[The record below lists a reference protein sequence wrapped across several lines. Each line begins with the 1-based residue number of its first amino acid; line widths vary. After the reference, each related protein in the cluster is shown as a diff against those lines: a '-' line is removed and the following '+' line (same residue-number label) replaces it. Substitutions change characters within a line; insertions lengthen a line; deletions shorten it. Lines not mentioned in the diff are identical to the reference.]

1 MQHARPHLHTYGR
14 SQGHSAIAGAAY
26 RLGLRLY
33 DERAKT
39 WHGYRR
45 RKLGE
50 EIVAAL
56 TLAPPGAPA
65 WALDPAQLWN
75 RVELAELR
83 KDSQV
88 ARDYRIPVPLGL
100 SDAAATKLARDM
112 AQFIV
117 YELHTSVS
125 VGLHRD
131 ADVDAVGALKP
142 KDKQGFHAHIY
153 FPTRKV
159 EEVDD
164 GVGGR
169 TWELKTKFAFLSGR
183 RSSSDFVERL
193 NERWAAL
200 ANEYTAAVD
209 LPADHTHLSYARQG
223 LPIEPQ
229 PKLGQAVV
237 AMERRGFFTRKG
249 NALREI
255 VLPSSVYE
263 NLHPDD
269 IADQRER
276 AVMDVVRE
284 AAKQSVT
291 VGLDVAG
298 NGNDQGAGRAVAECV
313 SAPTVDPVVVAAGD
327 AGTSGSADVPEG
339 WAPAPPRLPLPEQ
352 ASLMARFEVAL
363 PIVPVTSEAK
373 ENFFGLLKFVQAIE
387 RALRALSNLAGKLL
401 RHEEDTGRRMTAK
414 LDTDYELDLARRA
427 RAAADQELRQWE
439 VDHSWRMLKSLTLNG
454 GTAVDHPEWRALT
467 EEVHRRD
474 RHVQELKATIQSHR
488 ASLTDLGEQEASLQA
503 LRARSKE
510 QLTRAVDGFL
520 ELGPALGPTLLAV
533 TQVGE
538 RRWLEVVLASTS
550 PNVVSGS
557 STREEAPPVLDLA
570 PPRLRPGFQRSAPSQ
585 IK

>member
-1 MQHARPHLHTYGR
+1 MQHARPHLQTHGR
-14 SQGHSAIAGAAY
+14 SQGHSSVAGAAY

-39 WHGYRR
+39 WHDYRR

-56 TLAPPGAPA
+56 TLAPRGAPD
-65 WALDPAQLWN
+65 WASDPAQLWN

-100 SDAAATKLARDM
+100 TDAAATELATQM

-117 YELHTSVS
+117 DELHTSVS
-125 VGLHRD
+125 LGLHRD
-131 ADVDAVGALKP
+131 ADVDALGAVKP
-142 KDKQGFHAHIY
+142 KDRQGYHAHLY

-159 EEVDD
+159 EEVDQGD
-164 GVGGR
+164 GKTV
-169 TWELKTKFAFLSGR
+169 WELKTKFAFLTGR

-200 ANEYTAAVD
+200 ANEYTAAND
-209 LPADHTHLSYARQG
+209 LPADYSHLSYVRQG
-223 LPIEPQ
+223 LAIEPQ

-249 NALREI
+249 NALRDI
-255 VLPSSVYE
+255 VLPSAVYE

-269 IADQRER
+269 MADQRER

-291 VGLDVAG
+291 VGLDAVG
-298 NGNDQGAGRAVAECV
+298 DGNDQEAESRAVKRV

-327 AGTSGSADVPEG
+327 AETSGSAHVPEG
-339 WAPAPPRLPLPEQ
+339 WAPAPPRPPLPEQ
-352 ASLMARFEVAL
+352 ASLMARFEAAL
-363 PIVPVTSEAK
+363 PIVPLTPEAK
-373 ENFFGLLKFVQAIE
+373 ETFFTLLKFIQAIE

-401 RHEEDTGRRMTAK
+401 RHEEDTGRRVTAK
-414 LDTDYELDLARRA
+414 LNTDFELDLARRA
-427 RAAADQELRQWE
+427 RAAADHELRQWE
-439 VDHSWRMLKSLTLNG
+439 ANHPWRLLKSRTFNG
-454 GTAVDHPEWRALT
+454 GNNVDHPEWQALT

-488 ASLTDLGEQEASLQA
+488 GSLADLGEQEASLLT
-503 LRARSKE
+503 LRARAKD
-510 QLTRAVDGFL
+510 QLTRAADGFV
-520 ELGPALGPTLLAV
+520 ELRPALGPTLLAV
-533 TQVGE
+533 TPVGE
-538 RRWLEVVLASTS
+538 RGWLEVVLASTGAG
-550 PNVVSGS
+550 VGSGS
-557 STREEAPPVLDLA
+557 AIREEVPPVLDLA
-570 PPRLRPGFQRSAPSQ
+570 PPRLRPAPRP
-585 IK
+585 